1 MRILRC
7 CRLRLRYTTGLGR
20 SRHCRI
26 ACADNRDDVP
36 CVASDRL
43 PLFTLARALFIH
55 IFFPSSDFCTLRPFD
70 IRHCVSFSVLDMA
83 TVAQIPNQHD
93 IHPLLRHPRPI
104 TRDSAKAQRML
115 GLIADSEEKSTGLHR
130 ERSKT
135 TKWLERPMYAH
146 LDVSDVESEREDD
159 VKNTTHA
166 SKDDIRKDEPVDF
179 EKEADLLVQKINMGR
194 PTTSSSADATV
205 HAASKP
211 KINVDTESNKRR
223 PQPLA
228 SLRPVSYN
236 SQQLLSPEWTVSPAT
251 MSPQLV
257 RRRPI
262 SLQPVPDVQR
272 SSFSSSNSSD
282 SIPRFVHPQTWPPP
296 HAQHGRPIS
305 YQSSS
310 SEAHHGSAASLGSP
324 QNNERRPRP
333 TSFATFQHRDRRNS
347 KIASSRGLRSD
358 SYPNFS
364 RPIQD
369 TVPKAIPGEHIE
381 SDAIYNRFNDSEV
394 GPPSPCSPRQT
405 GVIDRDWGNTKRK
418 DEKKAKH
425 RWSTIPQTLK
435 KFTARRSSTVAEDAR
450 PDMDMETLRQRHLT
464 EQNLTS
470 HTRNSSNT
478 STLDVHL
485 LPTPTYSPLEFK
497 HNLLQD
503 GLPAPFAPWADAP
516 PSPAMSSRRE
526 RRGSNA
532 SLSSIR
538 NRLSQVSIENFK
550 YKRPESNHS
559 RHSSYGVPVSPRSQ
573 VLSTP
578 VVAGVPPSPRPLS
591 RRGTP
596 SLERTCIIC
605 KGSKAPSEFVNR
617 RITGNCWHEPATCF
631 PCLQSHVE
639 KCVITKGW
647 EHCSCPEC
655 GEIMTYDDIGGFAD
669 DDKLVK
675 WQD

>member
-1 MRILRC
+1 
-7 CRLRLRYTTGLGR
+7 
-20 SRHCRI
+20 
-26 ACADNRDDVP
+26 
-36 CVASDRL
+36 
-43 PLFTLARALFIH
+43 
-55 IFFPSSDFCTLRPFD
+55 
-70 IRHCVSFSVLDMA
+70 MA
-83 TVAQIPNQHD
+83 TVAQMPSQHD

-115 GLIADSEEKSTGLHR
+115 GLIADSEEKLTGLHR

-159 VKNTTHA
+159 PKKATNATM
-166 SKDDIRKDEPVDF
+166 SKDDVRRDEPVDF
-179 EKEADLLVQKINMGR
+179 EKEADSLLPKINMGR
-194 PTTSSSADATV
+194 PTISSSADVTV
-205 HAASKP
+205 HAAIEP
-211 KINVDTESNKRR
+211 KANVDSEFNKRR
-223 PQPLA
+223 SQPLM

-236 SQQLLSPEWTVSPAT
+236 SQQLLSPEWTASPTA
-251 MSPQLV
+251 MSPQAI

-272 SSFSSSNSSD
+272 SSFSSSASSD
-282 SIPRFVHPQTWPPP
+282 SIPRFVHPQTWPSP
-296 HAQHGRPIS
+296 HAQHGRPVS
-305 YQSSS
+305 YQAPS
-310 SEAHHGSAASLGSP
+310 SEAQHGSAASLGSP
-324 QNNERRPRP
+324 QRNERRPRP

-369 TVPKAIPGEHIE
+369 AVPKAIPGEHME
-381 SDAIYNRFNDSEV
+381 SDAIYNRFDDNEV
-394 GPPSPCSPRQT
+394 EPPSPCSPVQA
-405 GVIDRDWGNTKRK
+405 GVLDRDWGNAKSK
-418 DEKKAKH
+418 DEKKSKH
-425 RWSTIPQTLK
+425 RWSNIPQTLK
-435 KFTARRSSTVAEDAR
+435 KFAARRSSTAAQEPR
-450 PDMDMETLRQRHLT
+450 PDMSTESLRQLHLT

-497 HNLLQD
+497 QNLLQD
-503 GLPAPFAPWADAP
+503 GLPAPFAPWADGP

-526 RRGSNA
+526 RRGSDA
-532 SLSSIR
+532 SLSSMR
-538 NRLSQVSIENFK
+538 KRLSQISIENFK
-550 YKRPESNHS
+550 YKRAESNHS

-578 VVAGVPPSPRPLS
+578 MVAEVPASPRPLS
-591 RRGTP
+591 QRGTP

-639 KCVITKGW
+639 KCVIAKGW

-655 GEIMTYDDIGGFAD
+655 GEIMTYDDIGAFAD